1 MISRKCEFQLIKSLE
16 ITLTIT
22 LTINLRLTIFCEID
36 PWHITLHDTI
46 CACYTTFV
54 KNYPLLMSTMNSK
67 TFSSVIADG
76 QSEDIIWNIANVCVL
91 QIPIN
96 YFVY

>member
-1 MISRKCEFQLIKSLE
+1 
-16 ITLTIT
+16 
-22 LTINLRLTIFCEID
+22 
-36 PWHITLHDTI
+36 
-46 CACYTTFV
+46 
-54 KNYPLLMSTMNSK
+54 MSTMNSK

-96 YFVY
+96 YVVY